1 MIDNTNPQGTRVL
14 KQEIAGAAIDVMRL
28 VVESYEGTGRDA
40 ALSSG
45 QVVAGKTGTSENY
58 KDSWFCGIT
67 PQMSVALWMGD
78 PSNVAQIPSSI
89 SVCSAF
95 ATFMNAYM
103 EGRSVQEFP
112 KVAAPTYTKK
122 FKNADLDL
130 TLTSPLPGP
139 KDTTGMTEEEARALL
154 SGHTVVYREAYSD
167 TVPAGSVISQFSEDG
182 MVVVVISKGPEKG
195 ATDPTKPGTT
205 DPTKPDPGKPDPGQ
219 PTPDPGSGENPTP
232 TPDPGGSGSG
242 EPSGQDDGGSAPV
255 ADDPGDDDG
264 EDVSVAG

>member
-1 MIDNTNPQGTRVL
+1 M
-14 KQEIAGAAIDVMRL
+14 
-28 VVESYEGTGRDA
+28 
-40 ALSSG
+40 
-45 QVVAGKTGTSENY
+45 
-58 KDSWFCGIT
+58 
-67 PQMSVALWMGD
+67 
-78 PSNVAQIPSSI
+78 
-89 SVCSAF
+89 
-95 ATFMNAYM
+95 
-103 EGRSVQEFP
+103 
-112 KVAAPTYTKK
+112 AAPTYKKK